1 MKTVRL
7 RIKDLMKL
15 RRSRRA
21 CTHCGSVFL
30 PEDESFVVCEPCVRA
45 AMESEHFKWRKKD
58 A

>member
-45 AMESEHFKWRKKD
+45 AMESEHFK
-58 A
+58 